1 MSAKVEDKRTVI
13 DMFVEGARKGFTIA
27 TTSMMP
33 NVVLAFIII
42 KALGVSGLLTV
53 IGKVCAPVMALWGLP
68 GEAATVIVASFL
80 SMGGAIG
87 VAASLY
93 TTDIIDSVHAT
104 LLLPA
109 IYIMGNP
116 MQNVGR
122 CLGTAGVNTKY
133 YGIIT
138 AICIVNAL
146 LCMWV
151 MRLLLAFF

>member
-1 MSAKVEDKRTVI
+1 MSAKVEVKRTVI
-13 DMFVEGARKGFTIA
+13 DMFVEGARKGFTIS

-42 KALGVSGLLTV
+42 KALAISGLLKV
-53 IGKVCAPVMALWGLP
+53 IGNVCAPVMALWGLP
-68 GEAATVIVASFL
+68 GEAATVIVASFM

-93 TTDIIDSVHAT
+93 TAGIIDPIHAT

-133 YGIIT
+133 FGIIT
-138 AICIVNAL
+138 GICILNTF

-151 MRLLLAFF
+151 MRLLLVFF